1 MLNIFSCAFFHLY
14 VFFSEASRSFP
25 YFNGLSVF
33 LLLDFKSS
41 LYSMDVVLYKICV
54 SNMLPQF
61 VDHLFFLLK
70 VSLTE
75 LDDVQTEKASLKHIY
90 YKGLKIQ
97 PVHPKGDQPWV
108 FIGRTDVE
116 AEAPIL
122 WPPEAKS

>member
-1 MLNIFSCAFFHLY
+1 
-14 VFFSEASRSFP
+14 
-25 YFNGLSVF
+25 
-33 LLLDFKSS
+33 
-41 LYSMDVVLYKICV
+41 
-54 SNMLPQF
+54 MLPQF